1 MTRACKQGRSLPRFA
16 LDMLAKCPR
25 AGGGV
30 HNWIFRVA
38 RALHW
43 FYTDKQEMAAVIA
56 RAVEGCGR
64 DVPLGEIEVAIVNSE
79 GCAWRPGGK
88 NAGAQAQAS
97 YRPSWP
103 ARNDE
108 QIEAVVAASDVT
120 ELADLWEASPIRLE
134 HGVMTEELVDD
145 LFPGN
150 PLLCCARDL
159 TTYVGTGTR
168 EEWRGQL
175 AGLQFIVPSP
185 MTAEEGHRKS
195 DGKPSQR
202 TLENTGPRRFL
213 VIEFDHGTINT
224 HAAVLWHL
232 ARLAPLVMVVHSGGK
247 SLHGWFSCAGADE
260 ATLLR
265 FMRFAVSL
273 GADHATWTRCQFVR
287 MPDGLRPRPGAGP
300 VRQQVYHFNPSN
312 LP

>member
-1 MTRACKQGRSLPRFA
+1 MRGNVNSGRRQLPRFA
-16 LDMLAKCPR
+16 LEMLAKCPR

-43 FYTDKQEMAAVIA
+43 FYADKQEMAAVIA
-56 RAVEGCGR
+56 RAAEGCGR
-64 DVPLGEIEVAIVNSE
+64 EVPLGEIEVAIMNSE
-79 GCAWRPGGK
+79 ASAWMPGGK
-88 NAGAQAQAS
+88 KACTQSQS
-97 YRPSWP
+97 YRPPWP
-103 ARNDE
+103 ARNEE
-108 QIEAVVAASDVT
+108 QIEAVVAASDVAG
-120 ELADLWEASPIRLE
+120 LADLWEASPIRFE
-134 HGVMTEELVDD
+134 DEVMTEELVDD

-150 PLLCCARDL
+150 PLLCCGRDL
-159 TTYVGTGTR
+159 KTHVGTGTR
-168 EEWRGQL
+168 EELRGQL

-185 MTAEEGHRKS
+185 MTAEEGRRKA
-195 DGKPSQR
+195 DGELSVR

-213 VIEFDHGTINT
+213 VIEFDHGTIDS
-224 HAAVLWHL
+224 HAALLWHL

-260 ATLLR
+260 AMQLK

-287 MPDGLRPRPGAGP
+287 MPDGLRPRRGAGP